1 MAEVTAPESKEVWQ
15 TTRRARVMRQGWGM
29 RTVMVEAEGGPL
41 DNNWEVERINWTPPV
56 AGPVYFRECG
66 LPGEQPCPCI
76 CKGDWDSSTPKQETL
91 FRGLKG
97 KDWKLSIETKVS
109 PIQQEDTPDE

>member
-1 MAEVTAPESKEVWQ
+1 
-15 TTRRARVMRQGWGM
+15 
-29 RTVMVEAEGGPL
+29 MVEAEGGPL